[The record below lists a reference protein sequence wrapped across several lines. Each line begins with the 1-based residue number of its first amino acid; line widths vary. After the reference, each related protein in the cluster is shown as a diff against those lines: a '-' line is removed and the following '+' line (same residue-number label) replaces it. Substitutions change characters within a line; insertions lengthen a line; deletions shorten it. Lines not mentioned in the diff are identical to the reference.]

1 MPTEESATPTRS
13 NEWLCVSSR
22 GTSRAARTKPTM
34 PTGTLMKK
42 IHCQPGP
49 STSRPPR
56 SGPTSVATPA
66 VAPQSDMAW
75 PRWSAGKVRVMT
87 AMVCGVIIEAPRPW
101 TTRATTSQV
110 IVPVSPH
117 QSDAAVN
124 SVRPAR

>member
-1 MPTEESATPTRS
+1 
-13 NEWLCVSSR
+13 
-22 GTSRAARTKPTM
+22 M

-66 VAPQSDMAW
+66 VAPQSDMAC
-75 PRWSAGKVRVMT
+75 PRCPAGNVRVMT
-87 AMVCGVIIEAPRPW
+87 AMVCGVIIEAPRPC
-101 TTRATTSQV
+101 TIRATTSPV

-117 QSDAAVN
+117 HSEAAVN
-124 SVRPAR
+124 SVSPAR